1 VETERQLRQSQK
13 MDAIGQLTGGIAH
26 DFNNLLTV
34 ITGTIEI
41 LAEGV
46 ADRPN
51 LAAIAEMINE
61 AAARGADLTQLLLA
75 FGRKQPLRPRATDV
89 NGLLVESAQLLRPTL
104 GEHIEIQ
111 SVLQEDA
118 WRAMVD
124 SSQLSTAIVNLAL
137 NARDAMPTGGKLMF
151 ETSNVVLDEAYA
163 RKQAEVRPGSYV
175 MIAVTDTGTGIP
187 TAVRDKVFEPFFT
200 TKGTGK
206 GTGLGLSMVYGF
218 VKQSNGHV
226 NLYSEV
232 GHGTTVKLYLPRI
245 EEEALASVTPAPA
258 AAVPGGNERILV
270 VEDDALVR
278 NYVVAQLQS
287 LGYRTL
293 SAGSGL
299 EALALVDGGAEF
311 DLLFT
316 DVIMPGGMNGRQ
328 LAHEA
333 VKRRPSLSV
342 LYTSGY
348 TDSAMVHQ
356 GRLEPGVAL
365 LNKPYRKAELAKKI
379 REVLAM
385 ARPAV

>member
-1 VETERQLRQSQK
+1 
-13 MDAIGQLTGGIAH
+13 
-26 DFNNLLTV
+26 
-34 ITGTIEI
+34 
-41 LAEGV
+41 
-46 ADRPN
+46 
-51 LAAIAEMINE
+51 
-61 AAARGADLTQLLLA
+61 
-75 FGRKQPLRPRATDV
+75 
-89 NGLLVESAQLLRPTL
+89 
-104 GEHIEIQ
+104 
-111 SVLQEDA
+111 
-118 WRAMVD
+118 
-124 SSQLSTAIVNLAL
+124 
-137 NARDAMPTGGKLMF
+137 
-151 ETSNVVLDEAYA
+151 
-163 RKQAEVRPGSYV
+163 
-175 MIAVTDTGTGIP
+175 
-187 TAVRDKVFEPFFT
+187 VFEPFFT

-226 NLYSEV
+226 DLYSEV

-245 EEEALASVTPAPA
+245 EEEASASVTPAPA

-293 SAGSGL
+293 SAGSGV